1 MPLAE
6 KDRTMALHRI
16 LPFPPRRAAEGDDA
30 SFIDAVA
37 EQLGQPRSA
46 DLERQVLVVLSLV
59 GARLPEADARAVA
72 ARLPRRLS
80 RALTAGDRGP
90 DDVGSLRRALAER
103 SVSERVCRA
112 TCQALALAV
121 GEQGRAHLR
130 VQPLGAMFGLGLC
143 N

>member
-1 MPLAE
+1 
-6 KDRTMALHRI
+6 MAVHRI
-16 LPFPPRRAAEGDDA
+16 LTFPQPRAPGDDA
-30 SFIDAVA
+30 SFLDAVA
-37 EQLGQPRSA
+37 DDLGEARSA

-59 GARLPEADARAVA
+59 GARLPRADAEAVA
-72 ARLPRRLS
+72 ARLPRRLR
-80 RALTAGDRGP
+80 RALTAGGAAP

-112 TCQALALAV
+112 TCRALAMAV

-130 VQPLGAMFGLGLC
+130 VQPLGAVFGLGQR